1 MALRFL
7 FRDKHPDLLLSG
19 VNFGRNLAEDVTYSG
34 TIGAAM
40 EGIIRGVPAIAF
52 SQHMGKN
59 ARQDWDASRHFI
71 RPLLER
77 LTKFSFPMN
86 TLVNVNFPD
95 CPADEVRGVKL
106 SRIGEWR
113 FTENPPEY
121 KLRCRRNY
129 TGQETEKSDY
139 PADYEVIAENKISV
153 TPISIDL
160 TDYASLPRLADIL
173 KDINIKV

>member
-1 MALRFL
+1 MCI
-7 FRDKHPDLLLSG
+7 RD
-19 VNFGRNLAEDVTYSG
+19 R
-34 TIGAAM
+34 
-40 EGIIRGVPAIAF
+40 
-52 SQHMGKN
+52 
-59 ARQDWDASRHFI
+59 
-71 RPLLER
+71 
-77 LTKFSFPMN
+77 N

-139 PADYEVIAENKISV
+139 PADYEVVAENKISV

-173 KDINIKV
+173 KDIKV